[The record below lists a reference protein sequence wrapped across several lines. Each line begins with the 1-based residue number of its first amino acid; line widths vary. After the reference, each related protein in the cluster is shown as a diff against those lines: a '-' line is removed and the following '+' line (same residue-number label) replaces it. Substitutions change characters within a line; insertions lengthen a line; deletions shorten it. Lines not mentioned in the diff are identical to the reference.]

1 MMKVQQSNILG
12 VALRG
17 FFSNY
22 LPKLRG
28 MSPHTILSYRDSF
41 KLLLGFL
48 IQQKNIA
55 ATDLE
60 IEDIGSAEVIA
71 FLDHLESNRKNSI
84 GTRNIRLSAI
94 HSFFRCLAA
103 VYPDYLDQSQRILS
117 IPFKRMS
124 TRIIEY
130 LEFDE
135 VLAVF
140 KVIDRSTFDGRRDY
154 ALLKL
159 MFNTGARVQEVVDLK
174 ANDLQLSRPFSIHIF
189 GKGRKERICP
199 IWPETA
205 QILREH
211 AEERGIDL
219 RKPVTLFRNHLGR
232 PLTRFGV
239 RYILEKYL
247 QKASLIKPSLKKKS
261 LHPHS
266 IRHSTA
272 VYLLK
277 SGVDLSTI
285 ASWLGHVS
293 PNTTNKYA
301 TMDMEMKQQ
310 VLEIAKPL
318 CVEDNP
324 KSLWRK
330 DPNILTWLESL

>member
-1 MMKVQQSNILG
+1 MKGQQSNTLS

-48 IQQKNIA
+48 IQQKNRA

-71 FLDHLESNRKNSI
+71 FLDHLESTRKNSI

-124 TRIIEY
+124 TRTIEY

-140 KVIDRSTFDGRRDY
+140 K
-154 ALLKL
+154 
-159 MFNTGARVQEVVDLK
+159 
-174 ANDLQLSRPFSIHIF
+174 
-189 GKGRKERICP
+189 
-199 IWPETA
+199 
-205 QILREH
+205 
-211 AEERGIDL
+211 
-219 RKPVTLFRNHLGR
+219 
-232 PLTRFGV
+232 
-239 RYILEKYL
+239 
-247 QKASLIKPSLKKKS
+247 SLIVPYSM
-261 LHPHS
+261 
-266 IRHSTA
+266 
-272 VYLLK
+272 
-277 SGVDLSTI
+277 VDVI
-285 ASWLGHVS
+285 M
-293 PNTTNKYA
+293 PF
-301 TMDMEMKQQ
+301 
-310 VLEIAKPL
+310 
-318 CVEDNP
+318 
-324 KSLWRK
+324 
-330 DPNILTWLESL
+330 

>member
-1 MMKVQQSNILG
+1 MKVQQSGILG
-12 VALRG
+12 MALRE

-41 KLLLGFL
+41 KILLEFL

-55 ATDLE
+55 TAALE

-71 FLDHLESNRKNSI
+71 FLDYLESNRKNRI

-103 VYPDYLDQSQRILS
+103 MYPDYLDQSQRILS

-124 TRIIEY
+124 THSIDY

-135 VLAVF
+135 IMAVF
-140 KVIDRSTFDGRRDY
+140 KAIDRSTFDGRRDC

-159 MFNTGARVQEVVDLK
+159 MFNTGARVQEIVDLK
-174 ANDLQLSRPFSIHIF
+174 ANDLQLSRPFSVYIF
-189 GKGRKERICP
+189 GKGQKERICP

-205 QILREH
+205 QILREYT
-211 AEERGIDL
+211 EEQGIDL

-247 QKASLIKPSLKKKS
+247 RKASLIQPSLKKKS

-285 ASWLGHVS
+285 ANWLGHAS

-310 VLEIAKPL
+310 VLEIAKSL
-318 CVEDNP
+318 CEENSSP
-324 KSLWRK
+324 STWRK
-330 DPNILTWLESL
+330 DPDILAWLESL

>member
-1 MMKVQQSNILG
+1 MKVQQSNTLG

-60 IEDIGSAEVIA
+60 IEDIGSAEIIA

-103 VYPDYLDQSQRILS
+103 MYPDYLNQSQRILS

-124 TRIIEY
+124 TRSIEY

-135 VLAVF
+135 IMAVF
-140 KVIDRSTFDGRRDY
+140 KVIDRSSFAGRRDC

-174 ANDLQLSRPFSIHIF
+174 ANDLQLSRPFSVHIF
-189 GKGRKERICP
+189 GKGQKERICP

-205 QILREH
+205 QILREYT
-211 AEERGIDL
+211 EEQGIDL

-247 QKASLIKPSLKKKS
+247 REASLIQPSLKKKR

-285 ASWLGHVS
+285 ANWLGHVS

-310 VLEIAKPL
+310 ALEKAKPL
-318 CVEDNP
+318 CEENT
-324 KSLWRK
+324 SQSSWRK

>member
-1 MMKVQQSNILG
+1 M
-12 VALRG
+12 
-17 FFSNY
+17 
-22 LPKLRG
+22 
-28 MSPHTILSYRDSF
+28 
-41 KLLLGFL
+41 
-48 IQQKNIA
+48 
-55 ATDLE
+55 
-60 IEDIGSAEVIA
+60 
-71 FLDHLESNRKNSI
+71 
-84 GTRNIRLSAI
+84 
-94 HSFFRCLAA
+94 
-103 VYPDYLDQSQRILS
+103 YPDYLDQSQRILS

-124 TRIIEY
+124 THSIDY

-135 VLAVF
+135 IMAVF
-140 KVIDRSTFDGRRDY
+140 KAIDRSTFDGRRDC

-159 MFNTGARVQEVVDLK
+159 MFNTGARVQEIVDLK
-174 ANDLQLSRPFSIHIF
+174 ANDLQLSRPFSVYIF
-189 GKGRKERICP
+189 GKGQKERICP

-205 QILREH
+205 QILREYT
-211 AEERGIDL
+211 EEQGIDL

-247 QKASLIKPSLKKKS
+247 RKASLIQPSLKKKS

-285 ASWLGHVS
+285 ANWLGHAS

-318 CVEDNP
+318 CEENSSP
-324 KSLWRK
+324 STWRK
-330 DPNILTWLESL
+330 DPDILAWLESL

>member
-1 MMKVQQSNILG
+1 MKVQQSNILG
-12 VALRG
+12 VVLKG

-41 KLLLGFL
+41 KLLLEFL

-55 ATDLE
+55 VTDLK
-60 IEDIGSAEVIA
+60 IEDIGSAEVIG
-71 FLDHLESNRKNSI
+71 FLNHLESNRKNRI
-84 GTRNIRLSAI
+84 GTRNVRLSAI

-103 VYPDYLDQSQRILS
+103 MYPDYLDQSQRILS

-124 TRIIEY
+124 THPTEY

-135 VLAVF
+135 IMAVF
-140 KVIDRSTFDGRRDY
+140 KVIDRSTFAGRRDCT
-154 ALLKL
+154 LLKL

-174 ANDLQLSRPFSIHIF
+174 ANDLQLSRPFCINFF
-189 GKGRKERICP
+189 GKGQKERTCP
-199 IWPETA
+199 IWCETA
-205 QILREH
+205 QILLEYT
-211 AEERGIDL
+211 EEQGIDL
-219 RKPVTLFRNHLGR
+219 RKPGTLFRNHLGR

-247 QKASLIKPSLKKKS
+247 RKASLIQPSLKKKR

-285 ASWLGHVS
+285 ANWLGHAS

-301 TMDMEMKQQ
+301 IMDMEMKQQ
-310 VLEIAKPL
+310 ALEKAKPL
-318 CVEDNP
+318 CEENT
-324 KSLWRK
+324 SQSSWRK

>member
-1 MMKVQQSNILG
+1 MKVQQSNPLG
-12 VALRG
+12 MALRG
-17 FFSNY
+17 FFSSY

-28 MSPHTILSYRDSF
+28 MSPHTILNYRDSF
-41 KLLLGFL
+41 KLLLEFL
-48 IQQKNIA
+48 IQQKDIA
-55 ATDLE
+55 VTDLK
-60 IEDIGSAEVIA
+60 IEDIGSAEVIG

-103 VYPDYLDQSQRILS
+103 MYPDYLDQSQRILS

-124 TRIIEY
+124 THLIEY

-135 VLAVF
+135 TMAVF
-140 KVIDRSTFDGRRDY
+140 KVIDCSTFNGRRDY
-154 ALLKL
+154 ALLRL
-159 MFNTGARVQEVVDLK
+159 MFNTGSRVQEIVDLK

-199 IWPETA
+199 LWPETA
-205 QILREH
+205 QILREY

-247 QKASLIKPSLKKKS
+247 RKASLIQPSLKKKR

-285 ASWLGHVS
+285 ANWLGHVS

-310 VLEIAKPL
+310 ALEKAKPL
-318 CVEDNP
+318 CKENT
-324 KSLWRK
+324 SQSSWRK

>member
-1 MMKVQQSNILG
+1 MKVQQSNILG
-12 VALRG
+12 VVLKG

-28 MSPHTILSYRDSF
+28 MSPHTVLSYRDSF
-41 KLLLGFL
+41 KLLLEFL
-48 IQQKNIA
+48 IKQNNIA
-55 ATDLE
+55 TTALE

-71 FLDHLESNRKNSI
+71 FLDYLESIRKNSI

-94 HSFFRCLAA
+94 HSFFRFLAA
-103 VYPDYLDQSQRILS
+103 MYPDYLDQSQRILS

-124 TRIIEY
+124 THLTEY

-135 VLAVF
+135 IMAVF
-140 KVIDRSTFDGRRDY
+140 KVIDRSTFAGRRDC

-174 ANDLQLSRPFSIHIF
+174 ANDLQLSRPFCVNFF
-189 GKGRKERICP
+189 GKGQKERTCP
-199 IWPETA
+199 IWSETA
-205 QILREH
+205 QILREYT
-211 AEERGIDL
+211 EEQGIDL
-219 RKPVTLFRNHLGR
+219 RKPGTLFRNHLGR

-239 RYILEKYL
+239 RYILEIYL
-247 QKASLIKPSLKKKS
+247 GKASLIQPSLKRKS

-285 ASWLGHVS
+285 ANWLGHAS

-301 TMDMEMKQQ
+301 NMDMEMKRK
-310 VLEIAKPL
+310 VLKIAKPF
-318 CVEDNP
+318 CEENHSP
-324 KSLWRK
+324 SIWRK
-330 DPNILTWLESL
+330 DPDILAWLESL